1 MNSANNVTEGST
13 GPLPWSYRKHLV
25 EVTHYSRPVNSDYRK
40 RKCFREGKKCGEDAV
55 DIPAAVQLKR
65 FVL

>member
-1 MNSANNVTEGST
+1 MDVGKPSKWRLFLARCQ
-13 GPLPWSYRKHLV
+13 PLSETKVFQGW
-25 EVTHYSRPVNSDYRK
+25 
-40 RKCFREGKKCGEDAV
+40 KKCGEDAV